1 MLNNLD
7 FSKAS
12 VLVIGDLML
21 DKYYFGSVNRISP
34 EAPVPIVKVN
44 RELRTLGGAG
54 NVANNIINLE
64 TKAYIVG
71 AVGKDSNKSI
81 IKQLLEEKR
90 VTHRL
95 LERDL
100 PTITKVRVIG
110 ENQQIVRIDFE
121 EIRPLGRK
129 ELELVKRHILPLI
142 DKVNC
147 LVISDY
153 GKGMITCKLSQF
165 IINQA
170 REKRLPVIVD
180 PKGKDWNKYKGATI
194 VTPNLKELSDLLG
207 IEVKNDDGEIE
218 KYGVKVRGEY
228 NLSYLL
234 ITRSEKGMSLI
245 TEDGVHHIRS
255 EAKEVYDV
263 SGAGDTVV
271 AVLAV
276 AISAGIDILNAVKI
290 ANAAAG
296 IVVGKVGTAPI
307 TLNELRHALRGY
319 RNNKLK
325 YLQDL
330 IEEVSFLKELGKK
343 IVFASIDYDFLRKE
357 HIKYLRKAK
366 EQGDILIVGI
376 DNDDSLKLGKVMN
389 KLEDKVEI
397 LTSLEFVDYVTIL
410 DKNSLSSFIKKID
423 PDVVVKR

>member
-1 MLNNLD
+1 MLSNLD

-44 RELRTLGGAG
+44 RELHTLGGAG

-129 ELELVKRHILPLI
+129 ELELVKRHILSLI
-142 DKVNC
+142 DEVNC

-153 GKGMITCKLSQF
+153 GKGMITCELSQF

-180 PKGKDWNKYKGATI
+180 PKGKDWNKYKGATV

-207 IEVKNDDGEIE
+207 IEVKNDDEEIE
-218 KYGVKVRGEY
+218 KYGVKIRRKY

-245 TEDGVHHIRS
+245 TESGIHHIRS

-276 AISAGIDILNAVKI
+276 AISAGINILNAVKI

-296 IVVGKVGTAPI
+296 IVVGKVGTVPI

-319 RNNKLK
+319 KNTKLM

-330 IEEVSFLKELGKK
+330 VERVSFLRKMGKK
-343 IVFASIDYDFLRKE
+343 IVFASIDCDVLRKE
-357 HIKYLRKAK
+357 HIEYLRKAK

-376 DNDDSLKLGKVMN
+376 DNDDYLKLGKN
-389 KLEDKVEI
+389 IIKLEDKVEI

-410 DKNSLSSFIKKID
+410 GKDVFHSFIKEIN
-423 PDVVVKR
+423 PDIVVKR